1 MHGKLNSLSF
11 NRKRTLAVVLSGLL
25 LFGINSCNKTV
36 EQTNTS
42 DSKEQKMKIQI
53 PQSIKAEHEE
63 LHRELEN
70 AVKSGGNTGEA
81 AKEVANRLHA
91 HFEKEEEYA
100 LPPLGLLSLL
110 ADGKVSAEMKET
122 AKLSDKLKAE
132 LPQMLDEHKQIVV
145 ALDNL
150 AKAAKSENKTDAVE
164 FTEKL
169 KMHARNEEEILY
181 PAAILVGEYLKLR
194 LKD

>member
-1 MHGKLNSLSF
+1 MRVKLNLF
-11 NRKRTLAVVLSGLL
+11 NRKRTLAVLLSGLL
-25 LFGINSCNKTV
+25 LFGIYGCNKTV
-36 EQTNTS
+36 NRANTT
-42 DSKEQKMKIQI
+42 DNKEHNMKVQI
-53 PQSIKAEHEE
+53 PKSIKAEHEE

-70 AVKSGGNTGEA
+70 AINSGGKTGEA
-81 AKEVANRLHA
+81 AKEVANRLHS

-100 LPPLGLLSLL
+100 LPPLGLLSQL
-110 ADGKVSAEMKET
+110 AEGKVSPEMKEI

-132 LPQMLDEHKQIVV
+132 LPQMLDEHKNIVV

-150 AKAAKSENKTDAVE
+150 ANAAKSENKQDALE

-169 KMHARNEEEILY
+169 KMHAQNEEEVLY

-194 LKD
+194 LKE